1 MARLAMCGWESG
13 SADEG
18 GELSMIPGTISAG
31 NQVNSVVANPRTGT
45 FAWRARAVA
54 PASAGVTQ
62 KIFRFPITDTPPN
75 EVWVRFGIGLL
86 VSAAD
91 VTARTALFDFLD
103 GSTVQCGLG
112 VDRSIASPV
121 PITLALFGGT
131 RNNSI
136 LASNGVF
143 STTSRHTCIEMHYI
157 AHPTSGTL
165 TVWNDGVQLMNYSGR
180 TIVSSS
186 RITGVAIGPRQTMT
200 GGYPDVNNI
209 GADFDDFAINDTTG
223 TRNNGRI
230 GQGGIIALWP
240 NADTADK
247 DWARSAGSDNY
258 ALVNS
263 VPPDDD
269 ATYVTATSVG
279 DRDLYEF
286 GNLTNVNSIDAIAIS
301 GRLKT
306 TFGAGAPVGFAMRS
320 GATTGDVGSH
330 QAAGAWTTFTDV
342 IEADPNT
349 AAAWTLEAVNSVQAG
364 FTIL

>member
-13 SADEG
+13 KAE
-18 GELSMIPGTISAG
+18 ELGTEL
-31 NQVNSVVANPRTGT
+31 VVAGDGLQFTTNSCTGLISRSGTYSWRLRCEGNTGQTWRVVSLPTPR
-45 FAWRARAVA
+45 
-54 PASAGVTQ
+54 
-62 KIFRFPITDTPPN
+62 N
-75 EVWVRFGIGLL
+75 EIWVRLGVGGCAGDGATSPGSIWH
-86 VSAAD
+86 
-91 VTARTALFDFLD
+91 FLQCYD
-103 GSTVQCGLG
+103 GSTLQIALG
-112 VDRSIASPV
+112 YSDATRTVRVYRGTTLIAEGG
-121 PITLALFGGT
+121 ALPT
-131 RNNSI
+131 
-136 LASNGVF
+136 
-143 STTSRHTCIEMHYI
+143 STTFVCVEARILI
-157 AHPTSGTL
+157 AAASGKV
-165 TVWNDGVQLMNYSGR
+165 TVLVNGAQVLDYSGDTLESATEQITR
-180 TIVSSS
+180 VNVGMGLISSAGWH
-186 RITGVAIGPRQTMT
+186 REVLIL
-200 GGYPDVNNI
+200 
-209 GADFDDFAINDTTG
+209 DDFAINDTTG

-342 IEADPNT
+342 VEADPNT
-349 AAAWTLEAVNSVQAG
+349 AAAWTLAAVNSLQAG